1 MFGWMNEQIV
11 GSIDGWMNEQIN
23 GVKYEWTSMDG
34 WVDGHGLFEWPDR

>member
-23 GVKYEWTSMDG
+23 GVKYEWNKYG
-34 WVDGHGLFEWPDR
+34 WMGWWTWFVWMAR